1 MSVAQ
6 YAYVGLGALIILVAA
21 GAIWYFS
28 HSAKPQPQKQQAPPA
43 PASSTQEH
51 GPWENY
57 APSGMV
63 YIPGGTFTMGRDNA
77 PNPEESPAHSVTV
90 APFYIGKEPVTRA
103 QYSAFLQKT
112 KGEPATYP
120 DSQAAWPATKV
131 SWQDAQAYCG
141 WFGGWLPT
149 EAEWEFAA
157 RGADGRLYT
166 WGNSFS
172 SALVNSLETGLG
184 HPEPVGAHPDAA
196 GPFGVLDMSGNVWE
210 WCADDYK
217 PYPGQTSAFPI
228 PDDAKVIRGG
238 SFKSDKEHVTTTT
251 RNLDHAST
259 RSPLIGF
266 RCAKS
271 R

>member
-1 MSVAQ
+1 
-6 YAYVGLGALIILVAA
+6 
-21 GAIWYFS
+21 
-28 HSAKPQPQKQQAPPA
+28 
-43 PASSTQEH
+43 
-51 GPWENY
+51 
-57 APSGMV
+57 MV

-77 PNPEESPAHSVTV
+77 PNPEETPAHSVTV
-90 APFYIGKEPVTRA
+90 EPFYIDKEPVTQA
-103 QYSAFLQKT
+103 QCSGFLQKS

-120 DSQAAWPATKV
+120 DSQAAWPATNI

-141 WFGGWLPT
+141 WAVPGTRLPT

-157 RGADGRLYT
+157 RGTDGRLYP
-166 WGNSFS
+166 WGNNFS
-172 SALVNSLETGLG
+172 SALVNSLEGGLD
-184 HPEPVGAHPDAA
+184 HPEPVGIRPKNAS
-196 GPFGVLDMSGNVWE
+196 PFGVLDMSGNVWQ

-217 PYPGQTSAFPI
+217 PYPGQTSAFAI

-238 SFKSDKEHVTTTT
+238 SFKSDQDHVTATT

-271 R
+271 RLQ